1 MYMGKTMTIG
11 KLANAVGISVETIRF
26 YERKGLVIQPEKP
39 LNGFRQYPASTISRL
54 KFIINAKGLGFTLN
68 EIRTLDDLSYGCKM
82 FHDLASTKLDEI
94 RNEISHLQTIENNL
108 TKIIDHCNSDCNDK
122 NCGIIENMHS

>member
-1 MYMGKTMTIG
+1 MGKTMTIG

-54 KFIINAKGLGFTLN
+54 KFIIKAKGLGFTLN
-68 EIRTLDDLSYGCKM
+68 EIRTLDDLPYGCKM
-82 FHDLASTKLDEI
+82 FQDLASAKLDEI

-108 TKIIDHCNSDCNDK
+108 TKIIDYCNSDCNDEH
-122 NCGIIENMHS
+122 CAIIENMCS